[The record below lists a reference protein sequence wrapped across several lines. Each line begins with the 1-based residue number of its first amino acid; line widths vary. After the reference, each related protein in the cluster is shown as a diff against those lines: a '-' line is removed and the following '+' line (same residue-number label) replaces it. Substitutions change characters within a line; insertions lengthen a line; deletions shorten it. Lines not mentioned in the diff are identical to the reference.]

1 MLRFLSL
8 AFQQDKLL
16 ICEVQKL
23 IDDILSK
30 PESLTITRRKNLDH
44 LKECLTNSDNGELI
58 FIETE

>member
-1 MLRFLSL
+1 MFRFLSL

-16 ICEVQKL
+16 ICEVRKL

-30 PESLTITRRKNLDH
+30 PESLIITRREDLDH
-44 LKECLTNSDNGELI
+44 LKECLTNSDNGEII